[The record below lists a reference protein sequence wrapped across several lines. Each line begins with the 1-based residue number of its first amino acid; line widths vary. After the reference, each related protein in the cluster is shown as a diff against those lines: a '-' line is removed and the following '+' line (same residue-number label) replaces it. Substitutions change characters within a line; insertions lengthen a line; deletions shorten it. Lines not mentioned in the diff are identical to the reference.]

1 MGKKLTKSESEQ
13 ITTLARE
20 FAQFWEIINDREREI
35 TRLDERKTEIQTELG
50 QILNRINE
58 VRNEEKKFTDKLKKK
73 YGNCEINMETF
84 EVFVITEETVR
95 PKDNITDIQ
104 QS

>member
-13 ITTLARE
+13 ITNLAKE

-58 VRNEEKKFTDKLKKK
+58 VRNEEKKFTDKL
-73 YGNCEINMETF
+73 
-84 EVFVITEETVR
+84 
-95 PKDNITDIQ
+95 
-104 QS
+104 

>member
-1 MGKKLTKSESEQ
+1 MGKNLTKSESEQ
-13 ITTLARE
+13 ITALAKE
-20 FAQFWEIINDREREI
+20 FAQFWEIINERERELNKI
-35 TRLDERKTEIQTELG
+35 DERKTEIQTELG

-84 EVFVITEETVR
+84 EVYPITEKTA
-95 PKDNITDIQ
+95 
-104 QS
+104 

>member
-1 MGKKLTKSESEQ
+1 MGQKLTKSESEQ
-13 ITTLARE
+13 ITNLAKE
-20 FAQFWEIINDREREI
+20 FAQFWETINEREREI

-58 VRNEEKKFTDKLKKK
+58 VRSEEKKFTDKLKKK

-84 EVFVITEETVR
+84 EVFTITEESSR
-95 PKDNITDIQ
+95 PKDDITGI
-104 QS
+104 

>member
-13 ITTLARE
+13 ITNLARE

-84 EVFVITEETVR
+84 EVFDIAEETTR
-95 PKDNITDIQ
+95 PKDNITDI
-104 QS
+104 